1 MALLTVDDLARDLK
15 VKNEDLVREL
25 VTMGFEVDGPESPL
39 ETDDPDALMAQLV
52 TALPRREVIEKRIKP
67 TVIRRRVKKKSAADA
82 AAKHDRAAVEAPPP
96 QPPKP
101 AVPEPPAEPD
111 REPAVEAV
119 EETPAKEQD
128 SPKVKAITKKSPKKA
143 KKVQAARIIEKAPAP
158 QEIAAKPDQD
168 ETPPETPAV
177 QPSPVTVAEVPVQAA
192 DSTAS
197 AQAAAAPGAPPQPE
211 PEARPAEPVAAEPA
225 ETVKTQPPG
234 EGEPV
239 PDTQAAAPPQ
249 KPVRKDESETSEV
262 PSEAGPS
269 EGEPEAAKALDADKK
284 PMEPKPAK
292 KKKKKERK
300 IQPAQIIGKV
310 DLKKEPPKERWQP
323 EQQQRPERRER
334 PAPPPRREGPP
345 PPRREGPPPQQRPAP
360 PPRSAEPPG
369 HAGPPMPPPLPGDEE
384 KRARRK
390 KEKKAKERVPDQLVD
405 DGAKVRRRKEVLL
418 KGDLYDER
426 NRHGRRRGKGKKA
439 KQRKPEITTPKA
451 SKRRLKIADKITVS
465 SLAHKMS
472 VKATEVIQ
480 HLLTLGVTAT
490 MNEIVDYDTASIVA
504 SEFGFEVESSEHQEQ
519 DFLPKEVAEKTED
532 LVARPPVITM
542 MGHVDHG
549 KTSLLDHIRKTHVT
563 DGEAGGITQHIGAYK
578 AKLQK
583 GEVVFLDTPGHE
595 AFTAM
600 RARGAQVT
608 DFVVLVVAADDGV
621 MDQTREAINHAR
633 AAGVP
638 IVVAVNKIDKPEADK
653 DRVIRELSELNLIPE
668 AWGGDT
674 LYAFV
679 SAKTGEGISEL
690 MDLLLLQAEVMEL
703 KANAKKAAVG
713 TVIEARLDKGR
724 GPVATVLVR
733 EGTIRLG
740 DAFVAGVH
748 HGKVRGMIDHE
759 GRRMEE
765 AGPAIP
771 VEIQGF
777 SGVPEA
783 GEVLLTVDQEKI
795 AKQIGTHRQQKER
808 EKDALT
814 PTGPATLDEL
824 LARMQEQQVSKDINL
839 ILKAD
844 VQGSVEALQEA
855 LLALSAEEV
864 KVKVIH
870 SGVGTVTESDVMLA
884 SASEAMIIGFNVRP
898 YPKTLQLAE
907 EKNIDIRFYTV
918 IYEAIED
925 VRKAMEGMLAPLE
938 KENVVGHAEVRQ
950 TFSISRIGT
959 VAGCYVTSGKI
970 HRSDFVRL
978 IRDGVPVFN
987 GKMAAIKRFKDD
999 AKEVAEGYECGI
1011 TLLNYSDIKVGD
1023 IIEAY
1028 TIEQEAAK
1036 LSS

>member
-39 ETDDPDALMAQLV
+39 ETDDPDALMARLE

-67 TVIRRRVKKKSAADA
+67 TVIRRRVKKKPADA
-82 AAKHDRAAVEAPPP
+82 AAKEKMAAAEAPAAVVPQEA
-96 QPPKP
+96 Q
-101 AVPEPPAEPD
+101 PEPPAEPD
-111 REPAVEAV
+111 REPAADAAEA
-119 EETPAKEQD
+119 TPPPDQVATKAK
-128 SPKVKAITKKSPKKA
+128 VTTKKPSKKA
-143 KKVQAARIIEKAPAP
+143 KKVQAARIIEKAPEMSAQLEKAEPARTADKAP
-158 QEIAAKPDQD
+158 AQEI
-168 ETPPETPAV
+168 PPGP
-177 QPSPVTVAEVPVQAA
+177 VAEAPAKDA
-192 DSTAS
+192 GAR
-197 AQAAAAPGAPPQPE
+197 AAAPPAVSPEAAFPAGTRVAPAETTPAGTVEAAEAEPVAEATGAAVAEPVVEAREADLITEAPGEETRVGAPE
-211 PEARPAEPVAAEPA
+211 KESEAARPAE
-225 ETVKTQPPG
+225 
-234 EGEPV
+234 
-239 PDTQAAAPPQ
+239 
-249 KPVRKDESETSEV
+249 
-262 PSEAGPS
+262 
-269 EGEPEAAKALDADKK
+269 ADKK
-284 PMEPKPAK
+284 PAEAKPAK

-310 DLKKEPPKERWQP
+310 DLKKEPAKEPPQP
-323 EQQQRPERRER
+323 EPPARPDRRER
-334 PAPPPRREGPP
+334 PAPPSRKEGPP
-345 PPRREGPPPQQRPAP
+345 PRPAP
-360 PPRSAEPPG
+360 AKRPFVAQQ
-369 HAGPPMPPPLPGDEE
+369 PMPGPLPAQLPGEEE

-390 KEKKAKERVPDQLVD
+390 KEKRSRDQPQEVLTED
-405 DGAKVRRRKEVLL
+405 TGKIRRRKEVLL
-418 KGDLYDER
+418 RDDLYDER
-426 NRHGRRRGKGKKA
+426 TRHGRRRGKGKKA

-451 SKRRLKIADKITVS
+451 SKRRLKIAESITVS

-490 MNEIVDYDTASIVA
+490 MNEIVDYDTATIVA
-504 SEFGFEVESSEHQEQ
+504 SEFGFEVESSEHLEK
-519 DFLPKEVAEKTED
+519 DLLPAVTPEKMED
-532 LVARPPVITM
+532 LVPRPPVITM

-549 KTSLLDHIRKTHVT
+549 KTSLLDYIRKTHVT
-563 DGEAGGITQHIGAYK
+563 DQEAGGITQHIGAYK
-578 AKLQK
+578 VKLEK

-638 IVVAVNKIDKPEADK
+638 IVVAVNKIDKPEADR
-653 DRVIRELSELNLIPE
+653 DRVVRELSELNLIPE
-668 AWGGDT
+668 EWGGDT
-674 LYAFV
+674 LFAFV
-679 SAKTGEGISEL
+679 SAKTGDGLSDL

-703 KANAKKAAVG
+703 KANAKKAASG

-733 EGTIRLG
+733 EGTVRLG

-748 HGKVRGMIDHE
+748 HGKVRAMIDHE
-759 GRRMEE
+759 GRRVEE

-783 GEVLLTVDQEKI
+783 GELLVTVDQEKV
-795 AKQIGTHRQQKER
+795 AKQIGTHRQQKEK
-808 EKDALT
+808 EKEAAT
-814 PTGPATLDEL
+814 PGAPATLDEL
-824 LARMQEQQVSKDINL
+824 LARMQEQEGAKDINL

-844 VQGSVEALQEA
+844 VQGSVEAVQEA
-855 LLALSAEEV
+855 LLGLSAEAI

-884 SASEAMIIGFNVRP
+884 SASDAMIIGFNVRP
-898 YPKTLQLAE
+898 HPKTLQLAE
-907 EKNIDIRFYTV
+907 EKNVDIRFYTV

-925 VRKAMEGMLAPLE
+925 VRKAMEGMLAPVE
-938 KENVVGHAEVRQ
+938 KENIVGHAEVRQ
-950 TFSISRIGT
+950 IFSISRIGT
-959 VAGCYVTSGKI
+959 VAGSYVTSGKI

-978 IRDGVPVFN
+978 IRDGVPVFD
-987 GKMAAIKRFKDD
+987 GKINSIKRFKED
-999 AKEVAEGYECGI
+999 AKEVSEGYECGI
-1011 TLLNYSDIKVGD
+1011 TLVNFQDIKVGD
-1023 IIEAY
+1023 VIEAY

-1036 LSS
+1036 LL